1 LLHFKRDILEIVQSN
16 EPDIV
21 QKYLYD
27 YVLLLQNKIDQYTT
41 ELLAQAPTCPS
52 TLPSLEMID
61 QRLQEFVRL
70 HHLDLQR
77 GVNYQISQLNNN
89 TTIKKFFKQ
98 LSQFRLTPKQV
109 LTFAELKFMFPC
121 FSPSLPV

>member
-1 LLHFKRDILEIVQSN
+1 MLHFKHDILEIVQSK

-27 YVLLLQNKIDQYTT
+27 YVSLLQNKIDQYTA
-41 ELLAQAPTCPS
+41 ELLAQAATCPS

-70 HHLDLQR
+70 HHLNLQR
-77 GVNYQISQLNNN
+77 GVNHQISKLNNN
-89 TTIKKFFKQ
+89 TTIKKFSQQ
-98 LSQFRLTPKQV
+98 LSQFGLTPKQV
-109 LTFAELKFMFPC
+109 LTVAEL
-121 FSPSLPV
+121 